1 MPVVRILRVKKFD
14 VVAKENN
21 RKFNCKHVKLV
32 MSAAGRGKV
41 VYLTCD
47 PPPLYLPD
55 WGRWPTLHN
64 GSYSTT
70 VATLAPPVL
79 LLAWPT
85 VARVRCPGRWVR
97 ILDFGHRTQIQANS
111 LRQQTQL
118 HGRHTQPSR
127 QPVARSAG
135 PRG

>member
-47 PPPLYLPD
+47 PPPLPPRLGQVAYSTQWQLLHNSGHAGPTSTVASMAYSGQSAVPWALGANPRLRPSHPNPGKQFAAAD
-55 WGRWPTLHN
+55 PVTRAAHPTLQAA
-64 GSYSTT
+64 GRT
-70 VATLAPPVL
+70 V
-79 LLAWPT
+79 
-85 VARVRCPGRWVR
+85 
-97 ILDFGHRTQIQANS
+97 
-111 LRQQTQL
+111 
-118 HGRHTQPSR
+118 SR
-127 QPVARSAG
+127 A
-135 PRG
+135 